1 MHSMGGTMKKLLFAA
16 AAYTLSIAAS
26 CAQPAV
32 VNFAGKT
39 ISLYIGN
46 SIGGGY
52 DLYGRAI
59 ARHLSKHI
67 PGSPAIL
74 PKNMEGGGSLRAAN
88 FMASVA
94 PRDGTAIATIGRGTA
109 FATLMGQKGAT
120 FDATTLSWLGSAN
133 EETSVCAA
141 WHTSSVKSMP
151 DLKTRDLVIGSTL
164 ATDDASQLPKLLNGL
179 FGTRFKLV
187 LGYPGGNEMNMAM
200 ERGETQGRCGLS
212 WGSFNATHPE
222 WVTKK
227 FVTPLFQVALSRSPD
242 LPEAPLLLDMAT
254 NEEQRMMIKSFAV
267 RQAMGR
273 PFFAPP
279 DLPEATLNMLR
290 QAFDATMADREFRAD
305 AEKSGLEINPVK
317 GARVA
322 ELVSEIYRTPPEVV
336 RRMIEMSN

>member
-1 MHSMGGTMKKLLFAA
+1 MKRLVL
-16 AAYTLSIAAS
+16 AAS
-26 CAQPAV
+26 LYALGLAASFAQTSAA
-32 VNFAGKT
+32 NFAGKT

-59 ARHLSKHI
+59 ARHLSKHV
-67 PGSPAIL
+67 PGAPAIV
-74 PKNMEGGGSLRAAN
+74 PKNMEGGGSLRAVN

-120 FDATTLSWLGSAN
+120 FDATKLSWLGSAN

-141 WHTSSVKSMP
+141 WQASSVKSLA
-151 DLKTRDLVIGSTL
+151 DLKSQDLVIGSTL

-179 FGTRFKLV
+179 IGTRFKLV
-187 LGYPGGNEMNMAM
+187 LGYPGGNEMNLAM

-212 WGSFNATHPE
+212 WGSFIATHPD
-222 WVTKK
+222 WVAKK
-227 FVTPLFQVALSRSPD
+227 LVTPLFQVALAKSPD
-242 LPEAPLLLDMAT
+242 LPDVPLLLDMAT
-254 NEEQRMMIKSFAV
+254 SEEQRMMLMSFAV

-279 DLPEATLNMLR
+279 DLADPTLALLR
-290 QAFDATMADREFRAD
+290 QAFDATMSDPEFRAD

-322 ELVSEIYRTPPEVV
+322 ELVSEIYRTPPEII
-336 RRMIEMSN
+336 RRMIDMSN